1 MTSRLL
7 RRLDAAIAAAG
18 SPVEAA
24 CLGAE
29 RVVVLARRGQL
40 DQARVELDQVRQ
52 RFGRASH
59 PAVTG
64 WLCLAE
70 GLLNHFGD
78 LSGTDVDRLQRAH
91 ALAGAARLQPLRAL
105 AAAWLAHAYYVQSDD
120 AQMVRLLVEAL
131 QSAAADHHSARA
143 RACVVAGRA
152 YHLAG
157 QTEAARTFYARARE
171 HATAEGDD
179 ATLSAI
185 LHDMALHRVR
195 QVQLA
200 ELLEPAATADAR
212 QALLAVDSWTHF
224 DRGAG
229 TAPQEAVA
237 AMLRAQVLVSLA
249 RFDEAGALHDQH
261 LGAAL
266 AQGMARR
273 EAPLQADM
281 AWCRLQLGFG
291 DAARTL
297 ARDADAA
304 LLGSVDADDRALAH
318 ARLAHVFDAL
328 GLPAAAAQHR
338 GQAQIQWQRWQVQ
351 CAGIVRLLDD
361 ALKPLQA
368 GAVTTDTSEA
378 LKSSP

>member
-7 RRLDAAIAAAG
+7 RRLDAAIAAAA
-18 SPVEAA
+18 SPVETA

-40 DQARVELDQVRQ
+40 DQARAELDQVRQ
-52 RFGRASH
+52 RFGRAAH

-70 GLLNHFGD
+70 GLLNQLGD
-78 LSGTDVDRLQRAH
+78 LSGGGLDRLQRAH

-105 AAAWLAHAYYVQSDD
+105 AAAWLAHAYCELGDD
-120 AQMVRLLVEAL
+120 AQMVRLLADAL
-131 QSAAADHHSARA
+131 QAAAADHHSARA

-157 QTEAARTFYARARE
+157 RAEVARTFYSRARE

-185 LHDMALHRVR
+185 LHDMARHRVR

-200 ELLEPAATADAR
+200 ELLEPGAAADPR

-229 TAPQEAVA
+229 TASQEPVA
-237 AMLRAQVLVSLA
+237 AMLRAQILVSQA
-249 RFDEAGALHDQH
+249 RFDEALALHDQH
-261 LGAAL
+261 LAAAL

-273 EAPLQADM
+273 EAPLRADM
-281 AWCRLQLGFG
+281 AWCRLQTGFG
-291 DAARTL
+291 DAARAI
-297 ARDADAA
+297 ARDADTA
-304 LLGSVDADDRALAH
+304 LLGSVNGDDRALAH
-318 ARLAHVFDAL
+318 ARLAQVFDAL
-328 GLPAAAAQHR
+328 GLHAAAAQHHSEAR
-338 GQAQIQWQRWQVQ
+338 VRWQHWQVQ

-361 ALKPLQA
+361 ALGPLHA

-378 LKSSP
+378 VKSSP

>member
-40 DQARVELDQVRQ
+40 DQARTELDQVRQ
-52 RFGRASH
+52 RFGRAAH

-78 LSGTDVDRLQRAH
+78 LSGGDLDRLQRAH

-120 AQMVRLLVEAL
+120 AQMVRLLAEAL
-131 QSAAADHHSARA
+131 QAAAADHHSARA

-152 YHLAG
+152 YQLAG
-157 QTEAARTFYARARE
+157 QAEAARTFYLRARE

-185 LHDMALHRVR
+185 LHDMARHRVR

-200 ELLEPAATADAR
+200 ELLEPGAAADAR

-229 TAPQEAVA
+229 TASQAPVA
-237 AMLRAQVLVSLA
+237 AMLRAQVLVSQA
-249 RFDEAGALHDQH
+249 RFDEALVLHDQH
-261 LGAAL
+261 LAAAL
-266 AQGMARR
+266 AQGMSRR
-273 EAPLQADM
+273 EAPLRADM

-291 DAARTL
+291 DAARTM

-304 LLGSVDADDRALAH
+304 LLGAVDVDDRALAH
-318 ARLAHVFDAL
+318 ARLARVFDAL
-328 GLPAAAAQHR
+328 GLPAAADQHR
-338 GQAQIQWQRWQVQ
+338 GQSQVQWQRWQVQ
-351 CAGIVRLLDD
+351 CAGIVRLLGD
-361 ALKPLQA
+361 ALGPFHA

-378 LKSSP
+378 VKSSP